1 METQEKDQATERS
14 NREGLDRKGR
24 VKRNERKDW
33 HIDRMG
39 GGGVIPIWD
48 ERKEGWIVFRIE

>member
-14 NREGLDRKGR
+14 NREGMDRKGR

-39 GGGVIPIWD
+39 GGRG
-48 ERKEGWIVFRIE
+48 G